1 MATVLITG
9 GTGLIGSAVTEKLLE
24 KGYGVIILSRS
35 ARRSNQ
41 PNLRYAQWDLRK
53 GNLEEWAIREAD
65 AIIHLAG
72 AGVADKRWTKKRK
85 QEIRDS
91 RVNSGA
97 LLVKKLQEIPNTV
110 RVFVSAS
117 AIGWYGPDPQIPNPN
132 PFAEEQPAAND
143 FLGSTCKVWEDSV
156 KPAAEMGKRLVIL
169 RTGIVFSDKGGALKE
184 FRRPVKFGIAPILG
198 TGRQVMSWIHI
209 DDLVRMYLFAMENSE
224 LNGIYNAVGP
234 GPSSNREIILRIAH
248 RLKGK
253 WYIPIRVPS
262 GLLKLILGEMSIE
275 VLKSATVSSR
285 KIEKAGFVFHYQTL
299 PSAVE

>member
-9 GTGLIGSAVTEKLLE
+9 GTGLIGSAITDKLLE
-24 KGYGVIILSRS
+24 KGYQVIILTRS
-35 ARRSNQ
+35 ARNSSRPQ
-41 PNLRYAQWDLRK
+41 LRYAQWDLEK
-53 GNLEEWAIREAD
+53 GTMDDWAIREAD

-72 AGVADKRWTKKRK
+72 AGVADRRWTQKRK

-91 RVNSGA
+91 RVNAGR

-110 RVFVSAS
+110 SVFLSAS
-117 AIGWYGPDPQIPNPN
+117 AIGWYGPDPQIPNPR
-132 PFAEEQPAAND
+132 PFTEEQPAAGD
-143 FLGSTCKVWEDSV
+143 FLGTTCQAWEESV
-156 KPAAEMGKRLVIL
+156 KPAAAMGKRLVIL

-184 FRRPVKFGIAPILG
+184 FRQPVKWGIAPILG
-198 TGRQVMSWIHI
+198 TGKQVMSWIHI
-209 DDLVRMYLFAMENSE
+209 DDLVRIYLFAMENSE
-224 LNGIYNAVGP
+224 LSGIYNAVGP

-253 WYIPIRVPS
+253 WYIPIRVPA
-262 GLLKLILGEMSIE
+262 GLLKLVLGEMSIE

-285 KIEKAGFVFHYQTL
+285 KIENAGFVFHYQTL